1 MYTCPPHIVSTA
13 IFQVNLGWL
22 AGCPLDFPNK
32 GFWCKVLWAWCPS
45 LYQTAETLDFT
56 FSASTVTAEREGRGG
71 TLFCVSC
78 LMPGPQ
84 LNADGIVFRH
94 DEQFVSQL
102 NTMTHAGSSALFI
115 DNAAACVLCRRMHQC
130 CLVHWWWSDR
140 EFLSICRTVKFGW
153 DPLSVL
159 ARHYKL
165 SFLSH
170 LSHFEN
176 LPLDWHLH
184 LILSMLSV
192 MWMWTFVA
200 ELLQY
205 ALTIC

>member
-1 MYTCPPHIVSTA
+1 MPFFV
-13 IFQVNLGWL
+13 
-22 AGCPLDFPNK
+22 PNSWNT
-32 GFWCKVLWAWCPS
+32 GLHLFCVHCDCW
-45 LYQTAETLDFT
+45 TG
-56 FSASTVTAEREGRGG
+56 REGG

-200 ELLQY
+200 EMIAVCLNYMLSWIY
-205 ALTIC
+205 IY